1 MKHNNEGKIDTILTR
16 ADVCRE
22 TGLSTTTLWRLV
34 RARAFPQPIRLSANR
49 IGFRA
54 QTVSAWIANR
64 EAAATEPT
72 PAPALRTKR
81 TTRHTRHAGRRR

>member
-1 MKHNNEGKIDTILTR
+1 MRNTEGKINTILSR

-22 TGLSTTTLWRLV
+22 TGLSSTTLWRLV
-34 RARAFPQPIRLSANR
+34 RAGAFPQPIRLSANR

-54 QTVSAWIANR
+54 ATVSAWITDK
-64 EAAATEPT
+64 EAAATEAT
-72 PAPALRTKR
+72 PAPPALRTKR